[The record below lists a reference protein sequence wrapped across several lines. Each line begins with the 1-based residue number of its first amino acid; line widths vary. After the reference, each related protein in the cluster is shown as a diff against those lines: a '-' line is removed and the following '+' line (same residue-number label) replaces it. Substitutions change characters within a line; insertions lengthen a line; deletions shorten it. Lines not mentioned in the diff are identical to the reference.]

1 MSKKWIFTERY
12 VKSKLEEYKSTTKF
26 PTFKGALLFIG
37 LYGEDLNQVRWLAD
51 AGNRAAIHIW
61 KMLEQYKFELEVKME
76 EWMKYQYLHPDLA
89 NVKVFNW
96 DNLKF
101 LLKCSNRT
109 YYDNGVMD
117 ASKAL
122 PRTRNVEAEKENVL
136 PANTTELKLWNK

>member
-1 MSKKWIFTERY
+1 MGKKWVFTEKY
-12 VKSKLEEYKSTTKF
+12 VRDKLEQYKASNKF

-37 LYGEDLNQVRWLAD
+37 LYGDELNQIRWSAD
-51 AGNRAAIHIW
+51 EGNRAAIHIW

-76 EWMKYQYLHPDLA
+76 EWLKYQSLHPDLE

-96 DNLKF
+96 DNVKF

-117 ASKAL
+117 AAKL
-122 PRTRNVEAEKENVL
+122 LTRDNVKKQDERNVL